1 MFPSVH
7 GPGQRGVPAGPGVVG
22 PTPAR
27 DPRRAQRGLGAGGDY
42 AGKVKIDLHTHSN
55 VSDGT
60 ETPGELIRSAAAAGL
75 DVVALTD
82 HDSTDGWAQASAAAL
97 EHGVALVPGMEIS
110 CRTEEGISVHLLS
123 YLHDPAHPGLLEEI
137 TKSKDARLTRAQRMV
152 SLLAEDYPLS
162 WDDVIHHVA
171 PGATVGRPHI
181 ADALVAAGAVADR
194 TEAFTAILSSRSRYF
209 VQHYAPEPALA
220 VELVRAAGGVPVFA
234 HPVASARGR
243 VVGERTNR
251 EMDDAGLLGLEV
263 EQRVLAAVR
272 RRRREPVGPFVDAL
286 AEELAPAGG
295 AGDDVTLLGLEVE
308 HRDNP
313 EQGSEFLRRFAAE
326 HGLFMTGSSD
336 YHGAGKVNLLGENVT
351 SPAVLARI
359 EELGT
364 GCGVVRA

>member
-1 MFPSVH
+1 
-7 GPGQRGVPAGPGVVG
+7 
-22 PTPAR
+22 
-27 DPRRAQRGLGAGGDY
+27 
-42 AGKVKIDLHTHSN
+42 VKIDLHTHSN

-60 ETPGELIRSAAAAGL
+60 EPPGELVRSASKAGL

-82 HDSTDGWAQASAAAL
+82 HDSTDGWAEASVAAR
-97 EHGVALVPGMEIS
+97 EYGVALVPGMEIS
-110 CRTEEGISVHLLS
+110 CRTAEGISVHLLS

-152 SLLAEDYPLS
+152 SLLAEDYPLT

-194 TEAFTAILSSRSRYF
+194 TEAFTAILTSHSRYF
-209 VQHYAPEPALA
+209 VQHYAPDPALA

-243 VVGERTNR
+243 VVGERTYR
-251 EMDDAGLLGLEV
+251 DMVDAG
-263 EQRVLAAVR
+263 
-272 RRRREPVGPFVDAL
+272 
-286 AEELAPAGG
+286 
-295 AGDDVTLLGLEVE
+295 LLGLEVE

-313 EQGSEFLRRFAAE
+313 EEGRKFLRRFAAE
-326 HGLFMTGSSD
+326 NGLFMTGSSD
-336 YHGAGKVNLLGENVT
+336 YHGTGKVNLLGENVT
-351 SPAVLARI
+351 SPEVFAQI

-364 GCGVVRA
+364 GSRVVRG

>member
-1 MFPSVH
+1 M
-7 GPGQRGVPAGPGVVG
+7 
-22 PTPAR
+22 
-27 DPRRAQRGLGAGGDY
+27 
-42 AGKVKIDLHTHSN
+42 KIDLHAHSN

-60 ETPGELIRSAAAAGL
+60 ESPGELIRSAAAAGL

-82 HDSTDGWAQASAAAL
+82 HDSTDGWEQASVAAV

-110 CRTEEGISVHLLS
+110 CRTAEGISVHLLS

-194 TEAFTAILSSRSRYF
+194 TEAFTAILSARSRYF
-209 VQHYAPEPALA
+209 VQHYAPEPAFA

-243 VVGERTNR
+243 VVGERTYR
-251 EMDDAGLLGLEV
+251 DMVDAG
-263 EQRVLAAVR
+263 
-272 RRRREPVGPFVDAL
+272 
-286 AEELAPAGG
+286 
-295 AGDDVTLLGLEVE
+295 LLGLEVE

-313 EQGSEFLRRFAAE
+313 EAGRAFLRRFAAE
-326 HGLFMTGSSD
+326 NGLFMTGSSD

-364 GCGVVRA
+364 GCRIVRA